1 VEQLLDAI
9 RSAIASDAT
18 AEQKAAGAQACR
30 TVLAALDAE
39 LGKSIALPGV
49 PSAGPLA
56 GLQLDQAL
64 DLIIARLRAAAPA
77 DNPQPV
83 QAPRA
88 RPLQIALVTP
98 PRRR

>member
-1 VEQLLDAI
+1 MEQLLEAI
-9 RSAIASDAT
+9 RVAIAPDAT
-18 AEQKAAGAQACR
+18 AEQKVAGAHACR

-39 LGKSIALPGV
+39 PGKAIAMPGA
-49 PSAGPLA
+49 PSASPLA

-64 DLIIARLRAAAPA
+64 DLIIARLRAATPT
-77 DNPQPV
+77 DNPQPA
-83 QAPRA
+83 QART